1 MCINIIKLLI
11 MNNNKFNKLLINE
24 EQLIYKMNYAHY
36 MFFIN

>member
-24 EQLIYKMNYAHY
+24 EQLIYKMNY